1 MLAGLTG
8 QPGSHNLAVTRR
20 SWSSPGNS
28 AALTAS
34 LSKFSPGQMKC
45 SPDFRL
51 VASLYGLRRTD
62 NHPGL
67 SASLP
72 ALNPPSTR
80 ISLAASAR
88 QKVCPHPKI
97 RNCRYCLIVRHS
109 PPTRAGGSISTD
121 NRILPLRLSPF
132 SALRFR
138 SPDIVRLFWLAQHCF
153 QCLARC
159 CSPAP
164 PPACTSCGF
173 RRPGC
178 DRARVPG
185 RKTKADLST
194 TLSKPLLQSPAH
206 PKTCNALQS

>member
-8 QPGSHNLAVTRR
+8 QPGSHDLAVTRR

-34 LSKFSPGQMKC
+34 LSRFSPGQMKC

-67 SASLP
+67 SASSP

-88 QKVCPHPKI
+88 QKVCPRPKAGTADTALSFATLHRLAPAEAFDRQPHPATSAYALFGI
-97 RNCRYCLIVRHS
+97 AVSLSGHRS
-109 PPTRAGGSISTD
+109 PFLASPALFPLPGKMLFTSTVPALQ
-121 NRILPLRLSPF
+121 RLRL
-132 SALRFR
+132 
-138 SPDIVRLFWLAQHCF
+138 
-153 QCLARC
+153 
-159 CSPAP
+159 
-164 PPACTSCGF
+164 
-173 RRPGC
+173 
-178 DRARVPG
+178 
-185 RKTKADLST
+185 
-194 TLSKPLLQSPAH
+194 
-206 PKTCNALQS
+206 PKTWLR

>member
-67 SASLP
+67 SASFP

-88 QKVCPHPKI
+88 QKVCPHPKM
-97 RNCRYCLIVRHS
+97 RTADTALSFATLH
-109 PPTRAGGSISTD
+109 
-121 NRILPLRLSPF
+121 RLAPVEVF
-132 SALRFR
+132 DRQPHPATSAFALFGIAVR

-164 PPACTSCGF
+164 PPACASCGF

-178 DRARVPG
+178 DRTRVPG

-194 TLSKPLLQSPAH
+194 TLPKLLLQSPAH
-206 PKTCNALQS
+206 PKTCNALQL

>member
-8 QPGSHNLAVTRR
+8 QPGSHNLAATRR

-67 SASLP
+67 SASFP

-88 QKVCPHPKI
+88 QKVCSHPKM
-97 RNCRYCLIVRHS
+97 RTADTALSFAAFHRLAPVSAFDRQPHS
-109 PPTRAGGSISTD
+109 ATSAFALFSIAVLLSGH
-121 NRILPLRLSPF
+121 RSPF
-132 SALRFR
+132 LA
-138 SPDIVRLFWLAQHCF
+138 SPTLFPMSGKMLFTSTAPGLHQVRL
-153 QCLARC
+153 
-159 CSPAP
+159 
-164 PPACTSCGF
+164 
-173 RRPGC
+173 
-178 DRARVPG
+178 
-185 RKTKADLST
+185 
-194 TLSKPLLQSPAH
+194 
-206 PKTCNALQS
+206 PKTWMR

>member
-88 QKVCPHPKI
+88 QKVCPYPKI
-97 RNCRYCLIVRHS
+97 RTADAASSFATLHRLAPAEAPRPTTASCHFGFRPFRHC
-109 PPTRAGGSISTD
+109 G
-121 NRILPLRLSPF
+121 F
-132 SALRFR
+132 ALR
-138 SPDIVRLFWLAQHCF
+138 
-153 QCLARC
+153 
-159 CSPAP
+159 
-164 PPACTSCGF
+164 TSFAFFG
-173 RRPGC
+173 
-178 DRARVPG
+178 
-185 RKTKADLST
+185 
-194 TLSKPLLQSPAH
+194 
-206 PKTCNALQS
+206 

>member
-8 QPGSHNLAVTRR
+8 QPGSHNLAATRR

-45 SPDFRL
+45 SPDFCL

-67 SASLP
+67 SASFP

-88 QKVCPHPKI
+88 QKVCLHPKAKTADTALSFAAF
-97 RNCRYCLIVRHS
+97 RRLAPVDAFRPTTASCHFGFRPFRH
-109 PPTRAGGSISTD
+109 RG
-121 NRILPLRLSPF
+121 F
-132 SALRFR
+132 ALR
-138 SPDIVRLFWLAQHCF
+138 
-153 QCLARC
+153 
-159 CSPAP
+159 
-164 PPACTSCGF
+164 TSFAFFG
-173 RRPGC
+173 
-178 DRARVPG
+178 
-185 RKTKADLST
+185 
-194 TLSKPLLQSPAH
+194 
-206 PKTCNALQS
+206 

>member
-67 SASLP
+67 SASSP
-72 ALNPPSTR
+72 SLNLPSTR

-88 QKVCPHPKI
+88 QKVCSRPKARTAGTASSFATLRRLAPVEAFDRQPHPATSACALFGI
-97 RNCRYCLIVRHS
+97 AVSLSGHRS
-109 PPTRAGGSISTD
+109 PFLASPALFPMPGRMLFTSTAPALQ
-121 NRILPLRLSPF
+121 RLRL
-132 SALRFR
+132 
-138 SPDIVRLFWLAQHCF
+138 
-153 QCLARC
+153 
-159 CSPAP
+159 
-164 PPACTSCGF
+164 
-173 RRPGC
+173 
-178 DRARVPG
+178 
-185 RKTKADLST
+185 
-194 TLSKPLLQSPAH
+194 
-206 PKTCNALQS
+206 PKTWMR